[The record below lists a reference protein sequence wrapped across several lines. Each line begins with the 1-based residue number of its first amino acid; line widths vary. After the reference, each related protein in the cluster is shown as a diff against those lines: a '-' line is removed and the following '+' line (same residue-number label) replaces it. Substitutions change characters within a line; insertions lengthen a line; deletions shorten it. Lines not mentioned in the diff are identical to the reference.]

1 MKQGAVILL
10 LILLAAAGLHADEL
24 DEILK
29 YLSDKVLSVHITARL
44 IDKDQI
50 IVWDAESSHI
60 TNVGKA
66 VNIRLVGSGV
76 IIDSYI
82 TPFGNLDET
91 LVLVANGEMWFSNNR
106 QEGLR
111 YESFIKSVPVR
122 AGEKVI
128 FFPLGVAVD
137 SQTNIYTIQLEIE
150 ILPYSE
156 VLKMSK

>member
-1 MKQGAVILL
+1 MLL
-10 LILLAAAGLHADEL
+10 LIILLTSELYADDL

-44 IDKDQI
+44 LDEDQI

-60 TNVGKA
+60 TNMGKA
-66 VNIRLVGSGV
+66 INIRLVGSGV

-91 LVLVANGEMWFSNNR
+91 LVLVANGEMWFSDQR

-111 YESFIKSVPVR
+111 YESFIKSMPVK

-137 SQTNIYTIQLEIE
+137 SQTNIYTVQLEIE

-156 VLKMSK
+156 VLKMVK

>member
-1 MKQGAVILL
+1 MKRRAVILL
-10 LILLAAAGLHADEL
+10 LILLAAAGLRADEL

-91 LVLVANGEMWFSNNR
+91 LVLVANGEMWFSNSR

-111 YESFIKSVPVR
+111 YESFIKSVPVK